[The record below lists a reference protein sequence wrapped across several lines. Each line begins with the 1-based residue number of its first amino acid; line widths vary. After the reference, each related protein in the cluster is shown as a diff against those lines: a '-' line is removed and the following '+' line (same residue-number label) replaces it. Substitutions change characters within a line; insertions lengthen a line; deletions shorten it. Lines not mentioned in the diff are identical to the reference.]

1 MKEQFNIQLTQILKL
16 KRFDYFFDSNPMY
29 VTLGLS
35 GIIIIFLSVYVLFQN
50 SSSNIINQSALPSG
64 GGGNG
69 ETIIEKIIKKTNEYK
84 WYLLGALVVG
94 VALYAYSKGYVF
106 SDNKEEAINSLTNQ
120 AIPDN
125 SSPTTPTSTTS
136 TASTPTTDTGSA
148 TDSPV
153 NITVE
158 KDITKEIASGS
169 ATDSP
174 VNITVE
180 KDITKEIV
188 SGISQQQRVKM
199 VQNMINTFNNQSEK
213 LNTDPNLTIEQIESI
228 KRVLARLTKYFN
240 DHGINPNNP
249 N

>member
-1 MKEQFNIQLTQILKL
+1 MKEQFNIQLTQILN
-16 KRFDYFFDSNPMY
+16 RFIVVFYSNPMY

-35 GIIIIFLSVYVLFQN
+35 GIIIIVLSVYVLFQN
-50 SSSNIINQSALPSG
+50 SSSNIIGQSALPSG
-64 GGGNG
+64 SGGKGDG
-69 ETIIEKIIKKTNEYK
+69 ETIIEKIIRKTNEYK

-94 VALYAYSKGYVF
+94 VVLYAYSKGYVF
-106 SDNKEEAINSLTNQ
+106 SNNKEEAINSLTNQ

-158 KDITKEIASGS
+158 ENISVRTEIKL
-169 ATDSP
+169 P
-174 VNITVE
+174 PN
-180 KDITKEIV
+180 
-188 SGISQQQRVKM
+188 ISQEKRALFEQVM
-199 VQNMINTFNNQSEK
+199 ANTYIEQSEK
-213 LNTDPNLTIEQIESI
+213 LNTDPNLTIEEMESI
-228 KRVLARLTKYFN
+228 QNVLDSLVNYFVEHN
-240 DHGINPNNP
+240 INPNNLKKT

>member
-50 SSSNIINQSALPSG
+50 SSSNIIGQSALPSG
-64 GGGNG
+64 SGGKGDG
-69 ETIIEKIIKKTNEYK
+69 ETIIEKIIRKTNEYK

-94 VALYAYSKGYVF
+94 VVLYAYSKGYV
-106 SDNKEEAINSLTNQ
+106 SSNNKEEAINSLTNQ

-158 KDITKEIASGS
+158 ENIFARTEIKL
-169 ATDSP
+169 P
-174 VNITVE
+174 PN
-180 KDITKEIV
+180 
-188 SGISQQQRVKM
+188 ISQEKRAQFEQV
-199 VQNMINTFNNQSEK
+199 MINTFIEQSEK
-213 LNTDPNLTIEQIESI
+213 LNTDPNLTIEQIESTQ
-228 KRVLARLTKYFN
+228 RVLDDLLHYFVEHN
-240 DHGINPNNP
+240 INPNNLKKT